1 MAPTTVEQ
9 ELDGTSTEY
18 EEIPVEGDHVERLMT
33 ELFTAHWPRITVGP
47 LLQGAVWEIRFTAA
61 PRVTML
67 DGYLTVDTGAWHFH
81 LCVGDTRGQGDP
93 ALARATLARAAA
105 SLDPELRFRALYNL
119 GLLALLQSR
128 ADSAN
133 REALLADAE
142 RAYREA
148 LDIDRA
154 VGAIL
159 EQVGKAFD
167 RRVVVALI
175 NYLDNRGGRAQWAAV
190 ELAPAKTA

>member
-81 LCVGDTRGQGDP
+81 LCVNDTSGP
-93 ALARATLARAAA
+93 ARVPPAGL
-105 SLDPELRFRALYNL
+105 RALDRWCR
-119 GLLALLQSR
+119 SR
-128 ADSAN
+128 
-133 REALLADAE
+133 
-142 RAYREA
+142 
-148 LDIDRA
+148 
-154 VGAIL
+154 
-159 EQVGKAFD
+159 
-167 RRVVVALI
+167 
-175 NYLDNRGGRAQWAAV
+175 RGGSARRRI
-190 ELAPAKTA
+190 